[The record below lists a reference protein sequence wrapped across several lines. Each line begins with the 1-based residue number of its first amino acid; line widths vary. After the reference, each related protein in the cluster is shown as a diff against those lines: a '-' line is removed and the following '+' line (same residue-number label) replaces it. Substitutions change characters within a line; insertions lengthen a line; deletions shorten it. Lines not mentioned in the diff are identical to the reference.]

1 MASIL
6 IIANHPILR
15 ETLRQFL
22 FPEHRTVARGRWSE
36 PADLQHHDVVIV
48 DHDTLE
54 DADGLLRALQ
64 PLKIPSVWLHQ
75 GPAPSLKP
83 ARLTATVAKPLEGA
97 ALEAALQSLLGT
109 PPEDRPPVRQAGA
122 EEPSGDEVPD
132 EIIEL
137 TEVITGADVITGAE
151 VTTEAGAEDPD
162 DET

>member
-1 MASIL
+1 MANIL

-15 ETLRQFL
+15 EALRQFL
-22 FPEHRTVARGRWSE
+22 FPEHRTVALGRWSV
-36 PADLQHHDVVIV
+36 PADLQHHELVIV

-64 PLKIPSVWLHQ
+64 RLKLPSVWLHQ

-83 ARLTATVAKPLEGA
+83 ARFTATVAKPLEGS
-97 ALEAALQSLLGT
+97 ALEAALQTVLGAR
-109 PPEDRPPVRQAGA
+109 PEVRPPADRAGA
-122 EEPSGDEVPD
+122 GKPSADEVSE

-137 TEVITGADVITGAE
+137 TEVITGAEVITETGAE
-151 VTTEAGAEDPD
+151 GPD

>member
-15 ETLRQFL
+15 ETLRQYL

-36 PADLQHHDVVIV
+36 PVDLQHHDVVIV

-83 ARLTATVAKPLEGA
+83 ARLTATVAKPLEGS

-109 PPEDRPPVRQAGA
+109 PQVRPPARQAGA
-122 EEPSGDEVPD
+122 EEPSGEEVPD

-137 TEVITGADVITGAE
+137 TEVITGAE